1 MFAGKRQNALFKGC
15 ARAGK
20 GVGCKGDKTMNA
32 ELNISQDRLGRSIAV
47 RLLDSAD
54 NIPND
59 IAERLKAARMQAL
72 SKRKVVKLQQVY
84 ATSAQGETATL
95 QLGGDGRNMW
105 NFIASLLPLFALIA
119 GLMAIS
125 VLQDQDR
132 AREIADV
139 DAELLSDVLPPAAYA
154 DPGFIQFLA
163 VHRRD

>member
-1 MFAGKRQNALFKGC
+1 
-15 ARAGK
+15 
-20 GVGCKGDKTMNA
+20 MNA
-32 ELNISQDRLGRSIAV
+32 ELNISQDKLGRSIAM

-54 NIPND
+54 HLPND
-59 IAERLKAARMQAL
+59 ISERLKAARMQAL
-72 SKRKVVKLQQVY
+72 SKRKVVKLQLAP
-84 ATSAQGETATL
+84 ATSVQAGSATL
-95 QLGGDGRNMW
+95 QLGGGGHNLW

-119 GLMAIS
+119 GLIAIS

-154 DPGFIQFLA
+154 DPGFIHFLA